1 MTKQE
6 LSQLYYLNREIEQ
19 LKNRIAEL
27 ECIATSTSSVIT
39 GMPHASGVSDKVGKY
54 AAEIADLKELLD
66 LNLRKCFYELNRL
79 NRFIE
84 SIEDSQMRMI
94 LSLRHINGLGWNQV
108 AASIGGGNSDKS
120 VQMMESRFLKKKV

>member
-19 LKNRIAEL
+19 LKNRIEEL

-54 AAEIADLKELLD
+54 AAEISDLKELLD

-94 LSLRHINGLGWNQV
+94 LSLRHINGLCWHQV
-108 AASIGGGNSDKS
+108 AVSIGGGNSDKS
-120 VQMMESRFLKKKV
+120 VQMMESRFLKKN